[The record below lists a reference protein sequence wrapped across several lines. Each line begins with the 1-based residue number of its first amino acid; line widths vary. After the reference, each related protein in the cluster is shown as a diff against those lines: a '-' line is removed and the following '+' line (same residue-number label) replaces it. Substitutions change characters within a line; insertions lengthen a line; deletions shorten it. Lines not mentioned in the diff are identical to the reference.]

1 MDKKE
6 KADRF
11 PYPTARITRQL
22 RGEIKDKMISSK
34 VKMATNQFLGDLTE
48 IVGEDMNTF
57 SDKTIRMDAFE
68 KASRPYTYA
77 DRLEEEEKEVVE
89 QLEKA
94 RTRMEKVIRDFRT
107 KFEIVD
113 ENEFKVGHDELPVSE
128 SENKDEIDKDKKDKP
143 KTIGEMTIEEMD
155 V

>member
-1 MDKKE
+1 MAKE
-6 KADRF
+6 DKADRL

-57 SDKTIRMDAFE
+57 SDKTVRMDAFE

-77 DRLEEEEKEVVE
+77 SRLKEEEKEVVE
-89 QLEKA
+89 QLEKV

-107 KFEIVD
+107 KFEIID

-128 SENKDEIDKDKKDKP
+128 SENKDKEDKP
-143 KTIGEMTIEEMD
+143 KTIGEMTIEDMD

>member
-1 MDKKE
+1 MAKE
-6 KADRF
+6 DKADRL

-22 RGEIKDKMISSK
+22 RCEIKDKMISSK

-48 IVGEDMNTF
+48 IVGEDMNTL

-77 DRLEEEEKEVVE
+77 SRLEEEEKEVVE
-89 QLEKA
+89 QLEKV

-128 SENKDEIDKDKKDKP
+128 SENKDKEDKP
-143 KTIGEMTIEEMD
+143 KTIGEMTIEDMD

>member
-6 KADRF
+6 KAGRF

-22 RGEIKDKMISSK
+22 KGEIKDKMISSK

-48 IVGEDMNTF
+48 VVAEDMNTF
-57 SDKTIRMDAFE
+57 SDKTIRPDAFE

-77 DRLEEEEKEVVE
+77 SRLKEEEKEVVE
-89 QLEKA
+89 QLEKV

-107 KFEIVD
+107 KFEIID

-128 SENKDEIDKDKKDKP
+128 SENKDKEDKP
-143 KTIGEMTIEEMD
+143 KTIGEMTIEDMD

>member
-1 MDKKE
+1 MAKKDKT
-6 KADRF
+6 DRL

-77 DRLEEEEKEVVE
+77 NRLKEEEKEVVE
-89 QLEKA
+89 QLEKV

-128 SENKDEIDKDKKDKP
+128 PENKDKEDKP